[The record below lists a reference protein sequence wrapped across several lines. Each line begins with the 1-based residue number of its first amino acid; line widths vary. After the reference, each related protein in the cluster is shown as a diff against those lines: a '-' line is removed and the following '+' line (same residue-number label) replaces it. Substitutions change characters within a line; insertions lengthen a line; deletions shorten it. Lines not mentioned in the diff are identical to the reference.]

1 MYDVV
6 HKLVLAVILS
16 IGKWIYRRLE
26 SQYYGVFGVE
36 FQIAISELRVSLV
49 DYQPSSYLS
58 YLPGAGT
65 LRYCIVCM
73 YIQIGLGPTRH
84 SNFLGLKSNTN
95 APISFY
101 SATELPKLSMYLNLH
116 TSYCGLGTWY
126 WVLVEQCTALI

>member
-73 YIQIGLGPTRH
+73 YRL
-84 SNFLGLKSNTN
+84 NFRNTGN
-95 APISFY
+95 AKGWVSPLVCIINHF
-101 SATELPKLSMYLNLH
+101 KLFFIFNF
-116 TSYCGLGTWY
+116 
-126 WVLVEQCTALI
+126 I